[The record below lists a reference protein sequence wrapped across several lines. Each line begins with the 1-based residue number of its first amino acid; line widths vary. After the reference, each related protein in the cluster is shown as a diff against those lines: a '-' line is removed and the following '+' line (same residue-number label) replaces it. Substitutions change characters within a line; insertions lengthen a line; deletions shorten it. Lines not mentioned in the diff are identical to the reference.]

1 MNLIYTLALVTQTG
15 MTDLAQFQ
23 DRDVC
28 MKQALLLKE
37 QAVKAVCVPKT
48 QHTDKEIQKEI
59 DRAMS
64 MMRHMMAQMKGM
76 E

>member
-15 MTDLAQFQ
+15 LTDLAQFQ

-37 QAVKAVCVPKT
+37 QAVKAVCVPKA

-64 MMRHMMAQMKGM
+64 LMRHMMAQMKGM

>member
-59 DRAMS
+59 DKAMGL
-64 MMRHMMAQMKGM
+64 MRHMMAQMKGM

>member
-1 MNLIYTLALVTQTG
+1 MNLLYTLAIITQTG
-15 MTDLAQFQ
+15 MMDVAQFQ
-23 DRDVC
+23 DRDQC

-59 DRAMS
+59 DKAMGTL
-64 MMRHMMAQMKGM
+64 RYMMAQMKGM

>member
-1 MNLIYTLALVTQTG
+1 LALVTQTG

-59 DRAMS
+59 DKAMGL
-64 MMRHMMAQMKGM
+64 MRHMMAQMKGM

>member
-1 MNLIYTLALVTQTG
+1 MNLLFVLTIVTHTG
-15 MTDLAQFQ
+15 MMDVAQFK

-37 QAVKAVCVPKT
+37 QKVQAVCVPKT
-48 QHTDKEIQKEI
+48 QHTDKEIQAEI
-59 DRAMS
+59 DKAMGV
-64 MMRHMMAQMKGM
+64 MRYMMAQMRGI

>member
-1 MNLIYTLALVTQTG
+1 MNLLYTLAIITQTG
-15 MTDLAQFQ
+15 MTDVAQFQ

-48 QHTDKEIQKEI
+48 QHTDKEIQTEI
-59 DRAMS
+59 NKAMGL
-64 MMRHMMAQMKGM
+64 MRYMMAQMKEGQ
-76 E
+76 

>member
-48 QHTDKEIQKEI
+48 QHTDKEIQTEI
-59 DRAMS
+59 NKAMS

>member
-59 DRAMS
+59 DKAMGL
-64 MMRHMMAQMKGM
+64 MRHILAQMKEGQ
-76 E
+76 

>member
-15 MTDLAQFQ
+15 LTDLAQFQ

-48 QHTDKEIQKEI
+48 QHTDKEIQTEI
-59 DRAMS
+59 NKAMGTL
-64 MMRHMMAQMKGM
+64 RYMMAQMKGM

>member
-15 MTDLAQFQ
+15 LTDLAQFQ
-23 DRDVC
+23 DRDLC

-59 DRAMS
+59 DKAMGL
-64 MMRHMMAQMKGM
+64 MRHMMAQMKGM

>member
-28 MKQALLLKE
+28 IKQALLLKE

-59 DRAMS
+59 DKAMGL
-64 MMRHMMAQMKGM
+64 MRHMMAQMKGI

>member
-28 MKQALLLKE
+28 IKQALLLKE

-59 DRAMS
+59 DKAMGL
-64 MMRHMMAQMKGM
+64 MRHMMAQMKGM

>member
-15 MTDLAQFQ
+15 LTDLAQFQ

-28 MKQALLLKE
+28 IKQALLLKE

-59 DRAMS
+59 DKAMGTL
-64 MMRHMMAQMKGM
+64 RYMMAQMK
-76 E
+76 EIN

>member
-15 MTDLAQFQ
+15 LTDLAQFQ

-28 MKQALLLKE
+28 IKQALLLKE

-59 DRAMS
+59 DKAMS